1 MRHRETRSG
10 NAIPVF
16 FATGIV
22 VISNIF
28 ILHLCNLIHVSGF
41 LIAVPHHIQKL
52 SLPST
57 IKSSLVSSR
66 ILIPLQQQQ
75 FDDDSD
81 SDDDDEVFLTPIQI
95 RTIRKDIIRK
105 RANKKLPTIYYNN
118 DDTIRSEENGDGTA
132 PVSVDQQIIEALISH
147 QLVQVR
153 GVALFDDDT
162 RTIRSEAEQ
171 LAYRLQK
178 RIQQQQQQQQN
189 DSVTVST
196 SKLSLAYV
204 FVVEMKGH
212 MATLFYYIPQQQLT
226 APFHQQY
233 QKTNAAVLAS
243 SSSLTGSSRLQNVS
257 PKVQLRTTGKRNDW
271 NKRPKALRDNAGQI
285 IK

>member
-1 MRHRETRSG
+1 MRMRQRENHSSSATS
-10 NAIPVF
+10 VY

-22 VISNIF
+22 VISNLF

-41 LIAVPHHIQKL
+41 LIAVPQQIQNL

-57 IKSSLVSSR
+57 IKSSLVLSR
-66 ILIPLQQQQ
+66 ILLPLQQQQ
-75 FDDDSD
+75 FDDDND
-81 SDDDDEVFLTPIQI
+81 CNDDDEVFLTPIQI

-105 RANKKLPTIYYNN
+105 RANKKLPTIYYSNYDTIHKKEN
-118 DDTIRSEENGDGTA
+118 DDGTL
-132 PVSVDQQIIEALISH
+132 PVSVEQQIVEALISH

-153 GVALFDDDT
+153 GIASFDDDT

-178 RIQQQQQQQQN
+178 RVQQQQQD
-189 DSVTVST
+189 DSIASST

-233 QKTNAAVLAS
+233 QKTITAILS
-243 SSSLTGSSRLQNVS
+243 SSTGSSRLKNVS